1 MLQFN
6 LDNLKELDGDTVAE
20 VLDYVEYEPKE
31 LIRRFRVL
39 AEEAV
44 VKKRIS
50 AQERHKIMEAY
61 EEGLRGYTYFES

>member
-1 MLQFN
+1 VR
-6 LDNLKELDGDTVAE
+6 ELEGDTVAE
-20 VLDYVEYEPKE
+20 VLDYVEYDPKE
-31 LIRRFRVL
+31 LIRRFRTL

-50 AQERHKIMEAY
+50 PKERHHIMEAY